1 MDPLTIVMLAI
12 LAMLIFFMWRNS
24 KKRRE
29 DMAKLQEQMVPGAAV
44 MTNFGLFGTLVS
56 IDEENNVAVLET
68 SPGNEVRVHRQ
79 TLARVVDET
88 ESATEGDEAEEE
100 AAEGPQLNVSSVD
113 TTDDAGSSSK

>member
-1 MDPLTIVMLAI
+1 MPEERPPPPAETIRGALGPVRVGDRVQTLNDAEDNDE
-12 LAMLIFFMWRNS
+12 ADNMWY
-24 KKRRE
+24 
-29 DMAKLQEQMVPGAAV
+29 
-44 MTNFGLFGTLVS
+44 TGTLVS

-88 ESATEGDEAEEE
+88 ESATEGDEAAEE
-100 AAEGPQLNVSSVD
+100 AAEGPQLDVSSVD